1 MCPAMN
7 HILHWCQYG
16 GVIEPVLLKGFIS
29 SLKRTK
35 KMGKKIKPRSNFCW
49 RTNSIDFRRG
59 HTMNW
64 TICHKSL
71 TIGIFMLLQF
81 FHRLLS
87 DKRMHQKLERTW
99 EMSWA
104 FSQESETQSKKCDK
118 VNKQLNFIGVWTSS
132 SEKSSAKTTQIR
144 QAFPSPEILLN

>member
-1 MCPAMN
+1 MSNSQGFHREKHALCPAMN

-35 KMGKKIKPRSNFCW
+35 KMGKKTKPRSNFGW
-49 RTNSIDFRRG
+49 RTKSIDFMRG

-104 FSQESETQSKKCDK
+104 FSQESENPKQKMWQGQQTVKFYWCVNQFIWK
-118 VNKQLNFIGVWTSS
+118 VLS
-132 SEKSSAKTTQIR
+132 
-144 QAFPSPEILLN
+144 